1 MKLVNN
7 FPWIYQFT
15 FWSWLEFN
23 QTIPNSLLQFII
35 AALLAVAAAA
45 PSSYSKDAYTTE
57 KPMIT
62 IVSQS
67 DVRNLDGSSQWR

>member
-1 MKLVNN
+1 
-7 FPWIYQFT
+7 
-15 FWSWLEFN
+15 
-23 QTIPNSLLQFII
+23 
-35 AALLAVAAAA
+35 LAVAAAA
-45 PSSYSKDAYTTE
+45 PSSYTGKDAYTTE